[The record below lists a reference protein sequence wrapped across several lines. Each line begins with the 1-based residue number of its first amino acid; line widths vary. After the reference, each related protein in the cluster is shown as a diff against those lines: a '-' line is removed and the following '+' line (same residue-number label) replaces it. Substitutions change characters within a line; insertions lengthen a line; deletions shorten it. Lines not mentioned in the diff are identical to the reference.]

1 MQTAIASLVYDW
13 FEQHP
18 IIFWL
23 FSHPLISSI
32 IVLVIIFLLWRLLT
46 AIATLVDRTC
56 IWLLQSPLLVGK
68 SLFRWGKRSTS
79 SAEKL
84 VSQMTD
90 SEKLTYILSKLEAI
104 EQQQKLIVQE
114 IAALKS
120 LPETASLSK
129 LKQNQAPT
137 QEKIL
142 FEKF

>member
-23 FSHPLISSI
+23 FSHPLISSL
-32 IVLVIIFLLWRLLT
+32 IVLVIIFLLWRLFN
-46 AIATLVDRTC
+46 AIAALIDRTC

-68 SLFRWGKRSTS
+68 SLFLWRKRATT

-90 SEKLTYILSKLEAI
+90 SEKLTYILTKLEVI

-120 LPETASLSK
+120 QSEKTSLSK
-129 LKQNQAPT
+129 IQQPNQALT

-142 FEKF
+142 S

>member
-23 FSHPLISSI
+23 FRHPLISSL
-32 IVLVIIFLLWRLLT
+32 IVLAIIFLLWRLFN
-46 AIATLVDRTC
+46 AIASLIDRTF

-68 SLFRWGKRSTS
+68 SLFRWGKRSTA

-90 SEKLTYILSKLEAI
+90 SEKLTYILTKLEAV

-114 IAALKS
+114 IAALKT
-120 LPETASLSK
+120 LPEAAYSSQ
-129 LKQNQAPT
+129 LKQKNQAISK
-137 QEKIL
+137 EKIL
-142 FEKF
+142 S

>member
-1 MQTAIASLVYDW
+1 
-13 FEQHP
+13 
-18 IIFWL
+18 
-23 FSHPLISSI
+23 
-32 IVLVIIFLLWRLLT
+32 LLWRLLT

>member
-1 MQTAIASLVYDW
+1 
-13 FEQHP
+13 
-18 IIFWL
+18 
-23 FSHPLISSI
+23 
-32 IVLVIIFLLWRLLT
+32 LLWRLLT

-129 LKQNQAPT
+129 LKQPNPVLT
-137 QEKIL
+137 KEKIL
-142 FEKF
+142 S